1 MTTANTTATTLSSLV
16 GHREPECGTPRN
28 WALALAVVAL
38 LGLAILGLL
47 GAELG
52 TGIQSAAE
60 AARDGAS
67 AVLGDLD
74 AMVAGIRWV
83 R

>member
-1 MTTANTTATTLSSLV
+1 MTTANTTATTIATLV
-16 GHREPECGTPRN
+16 RHREPECSTPRN
-28 WALALAVVAL
+28 WALTLAIVAL

-47 GAELG
+47 GAEFG
-52 TGIQSAAE
+52 TGVQSAAE
-60 AARDGAS
+60 AARDGAA
-67 AVLGDLD
+67 AVLGGLD

>member
-1 MTTANTTATTLSSLV
+1 MTTANTTATTTASLV
-16 GHREPECGTPRN
+16 RHSEPEYGTARS
-28 WALALAVVAL
+28 WAVTLAVVAL

-52 TGIQSAAE
+52 TGLQSAA
-60 AARDGAS
+60 ATVRDGAA
-67 AVLGDLD
+67 AVLGGLD